1 MKKYLFMNETT
12 KKAIIKS
19 VEESF
24 FNDDWRSALFPEQT
38 DNDFIFAKKL
48 TENGYF
54 DFWIDGVLCVEGD
67 YTYNGISFYLI
78 IPSGTSKKTIEKV
91 KSEIKNDRDVTF
103 FNKYIVDLKIED

>member
-1 MKKYLFMNETT
+1 MKKYLFLNETR

-19 VEESF
+19 VEETF
-24 FNDDWRSALFPEQT
+24 FNNDWRSALFPEQT

-67 YTYNGISFYLI
+67 FTYDGVSFYII
-78 IPSGTSKKTIEKV
+78 IPSGTEKETIKKV
-91 KSEIKNDRDVTF
+91 KSEIKNDRDVTVF
-103 FNKYIVDLKIED
+103 HQYIVNLKIED